1 MVNKI
6 IKLIDIYKDYNSELN
21 QFSALSNINL
31 EIAKGDFISIVG
43 KSGSGKS
50 TLLNMMSAID
60 KPSSGQV
67 FINDIDISQFKSD
80 QLSAWRGRNIGLVFQ
95 FFQLIPTLTVL
106 ENIILPMDFCGVF
119 PRNERKARAR
129 ELLERVELSAKENKF
144 PAILSGGER
153 QRVAIARSL
162 ANNPPIILA
171 DEPTGNL
178 DSLTA
183 NNIFQLFKTLNKQ
196 GQTIVVVSHDP
207 VCQQFSHGTINIV
220 DGIIKTDNILGV
232 DHA

>member
-207 VCQQFSHGTINIV
+207 VCQQFSHRTINIV
-220 DGIIKTDNILGV
+220 DGIIKTDNTLGD

>member
-1 MVNKI
+1 MNKI
-6 IKLIDIYKDYNSELN
+6 IKLIDIYKDYNSESNL
-21 QFSALSNINL
+21 FSALNNINL
-31 EIAKGDFISIVG
+31 EIDKGDFISIVG

-60 KPSSGQV
+60 KPSRGQV
-67 FINDIDISQFKSD
+67 LINDIDISQFKSD
-80 QLSAWRGRNIGLVFQ
+80 QLAAWRGHNIGLVFQ

-119 PRNERKARAR
+119 SRKERKVRAR
-129 ELLERVELSAKENKF
+129 ELLDMVELSAKENKF

-162 ANNPPIILA
+162 ANKPPIILA

-178 DSLTA
+178 DSVTA
-183 NNIFQLFKTLNKQ
+183 HNIFQLFKSLNRQ

-207 VCQQFSHGTINIV
+207 VCQQFSNRTINIV
-220 DGIIKTDNILGV
+220 DGIIKTDNTLGAGHV
-232 DHA
+232 

>member
-1 MVNKI
+1 MVSKI
-6 IKLIDIYKDYNSELN
+6 IKLINIYKDYNSELN
-21 QFSALSNINL
+21 LFSALNNINL
-31 EIAKGDFISIVG
+31 EINKGDFISIVG

-60 KPSSGQV
+60 KPSNGQV
-67 FINDIDISQFKSD
+67 LINDIDISQFKSN
-80 QLSAWRGRNIGLVFQ
+80 QLAAWRGHNIGLVFQ

-106 ENIILPMDFCGVF
+106 ENIILPMDFCGIF
-119 PRNERKARAR
+119 ARKERKVRAR
-129 ELLERVELSAKENKF
+129 ELLEMVELSAKENKF

-162 ANNPPIILA
+162 ANKPPIILA

-178 DSLTA
+178 DSVTA
-183 NNIFQLFKTLNKQ
+183 NNIFQLFKRLNRQ

-207 VCQQFSHGTINIV
+207 VCQQFSNRTINIV
-220 DGIIKTDNILGV
+220 DGIIKTDNILGAGHV
-232 DHA
+232 